1 MKVKVTEY
9 RNLIVIE
16 TLKPEADKDFV
27 PVGPGKVGSV
37 LINTRKHLGISKKA
51 LALMKRLDVSSDD
64 IGEIDA
70 WKAGDR
76 DCFSWMGPLSRV
88 VGLNADLARGGWAN
102 IAHIDIPNETSEE
115 IVKKI
120 DEANK

>member
-1 MKVKVTEY
+1 MKVKITEY
-9 RNLIVIE
+9 TGVIVIE

-37 LINTRKHLGISKKA
+37 LTNTRKHLGISKKA
-51 LALMKRLDVSSDD
+51 LVLMKKLPVSSDD
-64 IGEIDA
+64 IGEVDA

-76 DCFSWMGPLSRV
+76 DCFGWLGPLNRI
-88 VGLNADLARGGWAN
+88 VGLDAELSNTGWGN
-102 IAHIDIPNETSEE
+102 IAYIDIPNETSEWVMKE
-115 IVKKI
+115 I